1 MKKILLVFVLLTT
14 LLQAELIKAYPTAE
28 LLKKH
33 IPIVDIRT
41 PAEWR
46 QTGIIQGAIPIM
58 FFDEHGNYDVKKF
71 LKELNKRVDTS
82 KPFAVICHIGNRSA
96 IVAEFL
102 AKQLGY
108 TVIDLV
114 GGMDEAKRRALPM
127 TPYM

>member
-1 MKKILLVFVLLTT
+1 MKKIFLIFILFTS
-14 LLQAELIKAYPTAE
+14 LLQAELIKAYPSVE

-58 FFDEHGNYDVKKF
+58 FFDEQGNYDVRKF
-71 LKELNKRVDTS
+71 LQELNKRVDTS
-82 KPFAVICHIGNRSA
+82 KPFAIICHVGNRSA
-96 IVAEFL
+96 IVADFL
-102 AKQLGY
+102 SKQLGY

-114 GGMDEAKRRALPM
+114 GGMDEAKRRGLPM